1 MKIDTSKIEGYAEM
15 SAEDKL
21 KALEAY
27 DMPDPDYSGYV
38 KKEVFDKT
46 ASELAAKKKELNE
59 HLSEEEKKEKERE
72 EANKEMKENYEKL
85 LHETQVSKAT
95 AKYINLGY
103 DEKLAQETAEAFVNG
118 DTDKVFE
125 NQQKAKTALEKKIR
139 AEVLKNTPKP
149 TGGDGGKTMTK
160 ADFRKMGDLERMIWA
175 QEHPDDYRAMYSQ
188 PDDTGGNE

>member
-21 KALEAY
+21 KALEAF

-38 KKEVFDKT
+38 KKDVFDKT

-59 HLSEEEKKEKERE
+59 HLTEEEKKAKERE
-72 EANKEMKENYEKL
+72 EADKQMKEDYEKL

-125 NQQKAKTALEKKIR
+125 NQQKAKTAFEKQIR
-139 AEVLKNTPKP
+139 AEVLKGTPRP
-149 TGGDGGKTMTK
+149 TGDGNGNTMTK
-160 ADFRKMGDLERMIWA
+160 AEFRKMGDLERMNWA
-175 QEHPDDYRAMYSQ
+175 QEHPDDYKAMYAS
-188 PDDTGGNE
+188 PDNDGGNK